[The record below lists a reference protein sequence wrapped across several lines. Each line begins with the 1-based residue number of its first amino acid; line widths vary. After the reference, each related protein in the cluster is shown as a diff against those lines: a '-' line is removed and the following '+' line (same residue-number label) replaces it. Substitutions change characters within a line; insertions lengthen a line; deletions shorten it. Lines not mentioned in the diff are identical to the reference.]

1 VQMELVHTQS
11 LVDVKN
17 KEIESEEHLKQVA
30 ERQSGR
36 LKNEIEK
43 LEQRVADQQDRLNNI
58 QNMIFKANEK
68 MDQFKLE
75 MNWNQEELEQWA
87 LAARQKEE
95 DNLTLEKYRRA
106 DEAKIK
112 ELTLNIEKLTI
123 EVARKS
129 KELEQEVTETQAA
142 QIELDKTAEEFKR
155 MHAER
160 HQLYLQWQDTV
171 ENSRKRDE
179 LINQTG
185 EQYGSSKD
193 FLDKKRSDLEDH
205 KKKLEREKENNKEL
219 ESNIAGEERQL
230 TKIRESLAKFEEE
243 RNNLEGEVAILRN
256 QLSAF
261 ATELSNKRIN
271 VANMNQV
278 LGEKMQRLDAAKK
291 KYQATKERLT
301 SEKNAQDY
309 LERANKVSE
318 NDYKESSN
326 MLEEVDKE
334 IRLQKETLF
343 KESQKLFK
351 LRAEQANLIGDISG
365 TLSASRNLQANIIKL
380 KQEQQRQQELLYNA
394 EFQIQQME
402 RKVSRASGERSQEE
416 TKRLQQEI
424 LEVQEELDKKKEAL
438 QKLTIS
444 NKQLEDERRNIERT
458 INKIKD
464 QRFTLT
470 SQIQELK
477 LENEMA
483 NGDLEK
489 VLKNKEKTLV
499 QHDCMKLE
507 IKKLRDTVNVE
518 ADRVYGL
525 ENRKYQLEMS
535 MEEREKE
542 I

>member
-1 VQMELVHTQS
+1 MELVHTQS

-36 LKNEIEK
+36 LRNEIEK

-129 KELEQEVTETQAA
+129 KELEQEVTETQAS

-155 MHAER
+155 MHSER

-179 LINQTG
+179 LINETG
-185 EQYGSSKD
+185 EQYGSSKE
-193 FLDKKRSDLEDH
+193 FLDKKKADLEDH
-205 KKKLEREKENNKEL
+205 KKKLDREKDNNKEL
-219 ESNIAGEERQL
+219 ESNIGGEERQL
-230 TKIRESLAKFEEE
+230 TKIRESLAKFEED

-291 KYQATKERLT
+291 KYQATKERLST
-301 SEKNAQDY
+301 EKSAQDN
-309 LERANKVSE
+309 LERANEMSE
-318 NDYKESSN
+318 NEYKESYS
-326 MLEEVDKE
+326 MLDEVDKE

-380 KQEQQRQQELLYNA
+380 KQE
-394 EFQIQQME
+394 
-402 RKVSRASGERSQEE
+402 
-416 TKRLQQEI
+416 
-424 LEVQEELDKKKEAL
+424 
-438 QKLTIS
+438 
-444 NKQLEDERRNIERT
+444 
-458 INKIKD
+458 
-464 QRFTLT
+464 
-470 SQIQELK
+470 
-477 LENEMA
+477 
-483 NGDLEK
+483 
-489 VLKNKEKTLV
+489 
-499 QHDCMKLE
+499 
-507 IKKLRDTVNVE
+507 
-518 ADRVYGL
+518 
-525 ENRKYQLEMS
+525 
-535 MEEREKE
+535 
-542 I
+542 